1 MFEIL
6 LSPVF
11 IRAFIAVTLISI
23 VSALS
28 GSFTVFKKGTFLV
41 AGVAHAALAGAAFGI
56 FISLYYQI
64 PFMDTLTGALIFAI
78 LMAILVGYIT
88 IGSEME
94 KTDVAIGTAFAFS
107 MSIAV
112 IFISMIKEYA
122 TVAWGLIIGDI
133 LLLTTKDIIYL
144 LIICVITILTTII
157 FFREFIFISFD
168 PEGAAAYGIKVTLYH
183 LLMLILISI
192 SVVVVLKGV
201 GAILVYALLTI
212 PPAIA
217 NEISDSA
224 YEVILWAFVVSLIS
238 GFAGLILSLFVEA
251 APSGIIGLIVT
262 LIYIALLTYKRF
274 QTTA

>member
-11 IRAFIAVTLISI
+11 IRAFIAVILIAI

-28 GSFTVFKKGTFLV
+28 GSFTVFRKGTFLV

-56 FISLYYQI
+56 FVSLYYQI
-64 PFMDTLTGALIFAI
+64 PFMDPLAGALIFAV

-88 IGSEME
+88 LGSEAE

-107 MSIAV
+107 MSIAI

-133 LLLTTKDIIYL
+133 LLLTTRDIIYL
-144 LIICVITILTTII
+144 LIICAITILVTFI

-168 PEGAAAYGIKVTLYH
+168 PEGAAAYGVKVAIYH
-183 LLMLILISI
+183 FLLLILISI

-217 NEISDSA
+217 NEFSNST
-224 YEVILWAFVVSLIS
+224 YEVILWAFIISLLS
-238 GFAGLILSLFVEA
+238 GFAGLLISLFVEI
-251 APSGIIGLIVT
+251 APSGLIGLIVT
-262 LIYIALLTYKRF
+262 TIYILLLAFKRLE
-274 QTTA
+274 AK